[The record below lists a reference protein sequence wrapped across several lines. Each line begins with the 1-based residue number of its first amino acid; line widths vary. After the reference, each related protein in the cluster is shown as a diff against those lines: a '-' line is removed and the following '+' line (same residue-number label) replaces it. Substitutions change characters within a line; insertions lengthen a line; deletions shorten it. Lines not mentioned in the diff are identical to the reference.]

1 MPSRYNAAQDTKP
14 HREVPLSQILDA
26 LEYDLPPHRHIPN
39 SNATGTASPPQQF
52 AGIGEGDDTH
62 GQHTFKIVTTKRTL
76 LLCAPS
82 EEEEIK
88 WLSAV
93 RALIARRSGAG
104 VVPGDATPVKTA
116 LAPGAPAGAGAGP
129 SAEVAGHAHGTPG
142 NAVGAGASASAGK
155 RRDSFA
161 RRLSL
166 SGRPALGSVV
176 VPQEA
181 ASERQS

>member
-1 MPSRYNAAQDTKP
+1 MAPPPVSAAAPDG
-14 HREVPLSQILDA
+14 HHE
-26 LEYDLPPHRHIPN
+26 
-39 SNATGTASPPQQF
+39 
-52 AGIGEGDDTH
+52 GEGA
-62 GQHTFKIVTTKRTL
+62 GKAANTFKIVTTKRTL

-104 VVPGDATPVKTA
+104 VVPGDATPAKP
-116 LAPGAPAGAGAGP
+116 APGAPAAGGAGP
-129 SAEVAGHAHGTPG
+129 SAEVGHGTPG